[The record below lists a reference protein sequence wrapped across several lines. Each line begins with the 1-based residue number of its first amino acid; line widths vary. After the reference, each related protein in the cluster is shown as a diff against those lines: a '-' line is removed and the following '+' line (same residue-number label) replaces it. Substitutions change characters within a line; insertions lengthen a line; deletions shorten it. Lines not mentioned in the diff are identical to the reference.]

1 METQDIFIHIANPI
15 PRDQKNLIYH
25 KKEYPIDFEL
35 LKKNCGYFYNNQKQ
49 FEEITDIYLLNG
61 DEEAISLTDES
72 VESFIKIC
80 QNEKCQ
86 IKLSNIIPLQYL
98 SYKYDFQALKA
109 VTDELITKYS
119 KELLFEKLLFNNKK
133 DSQKN
138 SFFLIQKVKKNIFQ
152 NI

>member
-15 PRDQKNLIYH
+15 PRDQKNFIYH

-35 LKKNCGYFYNNQKQ
+35 LKNCGYFYNNQKQ
-49 FEEITDIYLLNG
+49 FEEITDICLLNG

-98 SYKYDFQALKA
+98 SYKYDFQALKT

-133 DSQKN
+133 DSKKKLV
-138 SFFLIQKVKKNIFQ
+138 FF
-152 NI
+152 

>member
-15 PRDQKNLIYH
+15 PRDQKNFIYH

-49 FEEITDIYLLNG
+49 FEEITDICLLNG

-98 SYKYDFQALKA
+98 SYKYDFQALKT

-133 DSQKN
+133 DSKKKLV
-138 SFFLIQKVKKNIFQ
+138 FF
-152 NI
+152 

>member
-1 METQDIFIHIANPI
+1 MEAQDLFIHIANPI
-15 PRDQKNLIYH
+15 PREQKNFIYH
-25 KKEYPIDFEL
+25 KKKYPIDFEL

-80 QNEKCQ
+80 LNEKCQ

-119 KELLFEKLLFNNKK
+119 K
-133 DSQKN
+133 
-138 SFFLIQKVKKNIFQ
+138 
-152 NI
+152 